1 MGLAVIAPFTE
12 EELRSMWAYDRRCSD
27 QGDYRMDLDPTY
39 QKLYNMTKTGTIR
52 YRVDIAQQV
61 KKMGLNL
68 RKLSL
73 LCGLN
78 AAEISRQTRSAYVTA
93 THAWTVLR
101 VAGKPFEYF
110 FQWEKG

>member
-12 EELRSMWAYDRRCSD
+12 EELESMRAYDRRCSD

-52 YRVDIAQQV
+52 YRADIAQQV

-68 RKLSL
+68 RRLSL
-73 LCGLN
+73 LCGLGE
-78 AAEISRQTRSAYVTA
+78 ATISRQIRSGYVTE

-101 VAGKPFEYF
+101 YTGKPFEYF